1 MARIDINSDNS
12 TDNSDN
18 NTFNNRTPFFF
29 LWGISS
35 FSRRISIINM
45 NFKKV
50 VPKLL

>member
-29 LWGISS
+29 FGEFHHFLEE
-35 FSRRISIINM
+35 
-45 NFKKV
+45 
-50 VPKLL
+50 